1 MTLENPFSNS
11 GGKYSVKAAKMHEE
25 SNQEKGQDQDDPDR
39 SALPAPVGGGLNI
52 SGLRVQ
58 VHGHPLAYRVVL
70 APTVRKAA

>member
-1 MTLENPFSNS
+1 MPLKLQKCMKNP
-11 GGKYSVKAAKMHEE
+11 
-25 SNQEKGQDQDDPDR
+25 NQEKGQDQDDPDR

-58 VHGHPLAYRVVL
+58 VHGHLLAYRVVL